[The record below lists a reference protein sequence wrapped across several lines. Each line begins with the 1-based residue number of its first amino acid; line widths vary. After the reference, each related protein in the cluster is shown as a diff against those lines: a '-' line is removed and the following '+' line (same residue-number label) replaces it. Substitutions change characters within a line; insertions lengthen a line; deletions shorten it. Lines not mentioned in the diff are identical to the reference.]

1 MNERMQAARSEGTLE
16 IATPAD
22 VTAIRGDRRR
32 LAVVPQ
38 DVFLSTA
45 VPRRSDWRLAVAVVL
60 VSIVGLTL
68 AAPYANQRWP
78 VTPSF
83 VAAYEAA
90 MLVSDLITA
99 ILLIGQF
106 RQVRH
111 VGVLIVGCG
120 YLFNAII
127 IAVHALSFPEV
138 FSATGLL
145 GTSRQATPWL
155 YVMWHGI
162 FPVFVCAYALVHGS
176 RWNEPLAQH
185 RAGPAIMIGAA
196 VAVGV
201 AAVCTLLV
209 TWGIDLL
216 PEVIRGNDYKRIV
229 TTGIAPTAWSISLV
243 ALALLWVRTRGR
255 SVLDLWLM
263 VVMVAWLL
271 DIFLSTLISTVR
283 YDFGWYGGR
292 IYGLMAA
299 SFVLGALLFE
309 ANLLYGRLACSL
321 TDARKKNAALEKQTA
336 ELARLH
342 ENAIR
347 DITERKRHEDE
358 LHEKNVQLQAAVSE
372 LDAFSYSVSHDLRA
386 PLRAIDGFSRIVL
399 KQYGSILPEE
409 PREYLQLV
417 RDNTVQMGHLVDDL
431 LKFSQ
436 LGRQPLS
443 KQQVATG
450 TIIEQVLCDARQQ
463 AEGRSVNVSVG
474 ATPTFWGDPALMKQV
489 FANLIQNAFKYTR
502 TRAKAV
508 IEIGSSEIGGERV
521 FFVRDNGAGFDMQ
534 YADKLFGVFQRLHR
548 AEDFEGTGVG
558 LAIVQR
564 IVQRH
569 GGRVW
574 AEAAVDKGATF
585 YFTTEVPSDV

>member
-1 MNERMQAARSEGTLE
+1 
-16 IATPAD
+16 
-22 VTAIRGDRRR
+22 
-32 LAVVPQ
+32 
-38 DVFLSTA
+38 
-45 VPRRSDWRLAVAVVL
+45 
-60 VSIVGLTL
+60 
-68 AAPYANQRWP
+68 
-78 VTPSF
+78 
-83 VAAYEAA
+83 
-90 MLVSDLITA
+90 
-99 ILLIGQF
+99 
-106 RQVRH
+106 
-111 VGVLIVGCG
+111 
-120 YLFNAII
+120 
-127 IAVHALSFPEV
+127 
-138 FSATGLL
+138 
-145 GTSRQATPWL
+145 
-155 YVMWHGI
+155 
-162 FPVFVCAYALVHGS
+162 
-176 RWNEPLAQH
+176 
-185 RAGPAIMIGAA
+185 
-196 VAVGV
+196 
-201 AAVCTLLV
+201 
-209 TWGIDLL
+209 
-216 PEVIRGNDYKRIV
+216 
-229 TTGIAPTAWSISLV
+229 
-243 ALALLWVRTRGR
+243 
-255 SVLDLWLM
+255 M

-336 ELARLH
+336 ELAHLH

-347 DITERKRHEDE
+347 DISERKRHEGE

-386 PLRAIDGFSRIVL
+386 PLRAIDGFSQILL
-399 KQYGSILPEE
+399 KQYGSMLPEE
-409 PREYLQLV
+409 PRGYLQLV

-431 LKFSQ
+431 LRFSR

-443 KQQVATG
+443 RQQVATG
-450 TIIEQVLCDARQQ
+450 TIIEQVLHDARQQ
-463 AEGRSVNVSVG
+463 AKGRTVCVTVG
-474 ATPTFWGDPALMKQV
+474 ETPALWGDPSLLKQV

-508 IEIGSSEIGGERV
+508 IEIGSSEIGGERA

-585 YFTTEVPSDV
+585 YFTTEVPSHV